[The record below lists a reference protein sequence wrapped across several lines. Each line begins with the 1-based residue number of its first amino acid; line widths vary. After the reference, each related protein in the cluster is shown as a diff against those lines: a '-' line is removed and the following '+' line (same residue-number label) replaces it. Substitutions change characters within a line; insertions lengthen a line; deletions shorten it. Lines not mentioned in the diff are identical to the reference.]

1 MAPIHHGG
9 NAERTLLS
17 IGLRDVHASD
27 RQRLPGRA
35 RAMHA
40 HRHGRPLRRRQRD
53 LAIDSGGPAPRVAL
67 GDLADTDQRVRPGPR
82 IIFCRDRANAQSCS
96 RVALKILRRSL
107 ATFCS
112 WARQS
117 TASQSKTSSGPFT
130 VTVSNL
136 SLGSPHSRRRCSK
149 AHLPTSAPF
158 RARPSGRHPAG
169 SLPRPHG
176 ATATRDRSRCL
187 SATGIRFLGILTR
200 RGVPPLTIGLP
211 GRQAWTPTGFP
222 RSAHT
227 RHGRGG
233 RPLNPGARGVHTT
246 IGASPWSPRAASTSG
261 QALSPGPASVAPG
274 LHDDEASSR
283 VHSRSP
289 VRPSPRPV
297 APRTER
303 GPLGF
308 SPRAPPPNGQ
318 DPRAHVKVGTD
329 LEH

>member
-200 RGVPPLTIGLP
+200 RGFRPSHDRPT
-211 GRQAWTPTGFP
+211 RPTGLDPDGVSTF
-222 RSAHT
+222 RAHET
-227 RHGRGG
+227 RPGWA
-233 RPLNPGARGVHTT
+233 PPNPGARGVHTT

-274 LHDDEASSR
+274 LR
-283 VHSRSP
+283 
-289 VRPSPRPV
+289 
-297 APRTER
+297 
-303 GPLGF
+303 
-308 SPRAPPPNGQ
+308 
-318 DPRAHVKVGTD
+318 
-329 LEH
+329 